1 MVFSKGHGISFKTD
15 DGIKRGEKKKD
26 TQRYRR
32 WNDIAFIVL
41 GNGSKKYAH
50 PIEKFVRLFKNLCS
64 ANQFLITGKTD
75 CQYTFSIWQMLKVQ
89 SRWSMKEVCFKAYLK
104 TESFLKNQ

>member
-15 DGIKRGEKKKD
+15 DGIQGGEKKKKD
-26 TQRYRR
+26 IQRNR
-32 WNDIAFIVL
+32 WWDDIAFIVL

-64 ANQFLITGKTD
+64 AYIITNFWLLAR
-75 CQYTFSIWQMLKVQ
+75 QIASILLAFD
-89 SRWSMKEVCFKAYLK
+89 RC
-104 TESFLKNQ
+104 